1 MRKAAERQKD
11 GGVPNL
17 IRGLTALE
25 RLATHPQGLL
35 AAELARMLD
44 VPKNSMGRI
53 LSAMMALGFVVK
65 GAADSRYRV
74 TRKLL
79 HLGSASLGERHLVS
93 EALEEMNAVRDR
105 LDETVLLNI
114 PIGDHGI
121 TLEQVAPR
129 KPIHIRVEPGS
140 RFEFYNTAPGKLF
153 LAVMPEAGTRTYQKR
168 VKIIKSTPHTLSREA
183 LADQLEDIRKQGY
196 AVDRG
201 EALEGSNC
209 VSAPILDCNGIC
221 IGALTATGFSVTVS
235 ERRMPEIAACLIAAT
250 DRISRRL
257 GWNGDAHAAPPASNS
272 DK

>member
-1 MRKAAERQKD
+1 MRKTADTQKD

-53 LSAMMALGFVVK
+53 LSAMMDMGFVMK
-65 GAADSRYRV
+65 GAADNRYRV

-93 EALEEMNAVRDR
+93 ESIEEMYAVRDR

-114 PIGDHGI
+114 PMGDHGI

-129 KPIHIRVEPGS
+129 KPIHIRVEPGA
-140 RFEFYNTAPGKLF
+140 RFELYNTAPGKLF
-153 LAVMPEAGTRTYQKR
+153 LAFMTEAGALAYLKR
-168 VKIIKSTPHTLSREA
+168 VKLIRSTPQTLTREA
-183 LADQLEDIRKQGY
+183 LAGQLGNIRQQGY

-209 VSAPILDCNGIC
+209 VSAPIRDNNGTC

-235 ERRMPEIAACLIAAT
+235 ERRMPEIGACLIAAA

-257 GWNGDAHAAPPASNS
+257 GWNGDAHSAPPAANS